1 LLGGGAIFDDSRA
14 RRAQPFG
21 LFSPERFPM
30 HDERK
35 TAPIEAKLP
44 KRSRSKPLSPVLKAA
59 PTTSGEQRLQL
70 AVRS

>member
-1 LLGGGAIFDDSRA
+1 MIAALAGRSHLASFRLSA
-14 RRAQPFG
+14 
-21 LFSPERFPM
+21 SPM

-59 PTTSGEQRLQL
+59 PTTSGERRLQL